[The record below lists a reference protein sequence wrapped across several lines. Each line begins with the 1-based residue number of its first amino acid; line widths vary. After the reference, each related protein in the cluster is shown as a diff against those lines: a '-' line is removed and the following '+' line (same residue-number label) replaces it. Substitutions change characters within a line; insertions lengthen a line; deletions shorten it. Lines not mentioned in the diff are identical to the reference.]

1 MRIPLGAFLWVA
13 CALLCGCNISKP
25 DAPPPTVNAR
35 EIIVVTATPLPAAQY
50 AATIPPPAPD
60 VSQLFA
66 QADRLARYGY
76 LEEAADSY
84 LRIINDTA
92 NMTLTQRGD
101 ALFRYGQTTLRAG
114 FFTQAADAFSHY
126 ILENPNGGA
135 LAHAHF
141 LRGDARLGLSQW
153 QNAISDFQ
161 QYLSLRPGVIDS
173 YAYERIADAFV
184 AQARMSEA
192 LAQYALAVK
201 AQRSL
206 VPLLALREK
215 VAQINLSVGQPQAA
229 IAQYDAILA
238 VAQNPPYRAD
248 IALRAANAQLIS
260 DLTGGAA
267 RLQAVAE
274 NYADTATAWQAIT
287 RLSELGYGMDDLRR
301 GKAAYAAGDWSAA
314 VAAFESYLAAGG
326 AATAELLLQL
336 GRAHRNLG
344 DAASAASNFQRI
356 IDDFEDDPLFGAA
369 LLERG
374 RTQFLAGD
382 NAAAIALYLAI
393 ADDYPQLADAA
404 GEALW
409 RVGYLYGTGGE
420 TTLSRQ
426 AFTRLADSYPQHDL
440 TLSGLFMAASA
451 AVREEDWAIADELY
465 RRIAELA
472 DREDL
477 AAAQLWLGRIA
488 LRRNDDSAAD
498 EAFANAIAAAPD
510 SYFAARAGDI
520 RMDRQPFQPPESL
533 RFGFD
538 EAADL
543 AEADQWLRDGFGVE
557 QTGDLWRMT
566 AVLQSDVRWVRGM
579 ELQAVGAHAE
589 SLGEF
594 HALVNAA
601 RDAGAVVDSYR
612 LAVALRD
619 LDAHRQS
626 QIAAANVI
634 NASGRSTMQAPAALA
649 RLRFPA
655 AYIDLIAPEAAQYGF
670 DPLLM
675 LSLIRQESLFNTYA
689 TAGAGEKGLT
699 QVIPGT
705 AQYIAEQLD
714 WPDYQH
720 SDLFRPYA
728 GIAFGSFYLDEQ
740 LERFDRSAMAALAAY
755 NAGPGRAYDWQALS
769 GGDPDLF
776 MTAIT
781 IDTTRMYIRKIYRN
795 HNIYRALYGM

>member
-1 MRIPLGAFLWVA
+1 MPRLIRARTF
-13 CALLCGCNISKP
+13 LLCLFLCACNISKP

-35 EIIVVTATPLPAAQY
+35 QIIVVTATPQPAAQY
-50 AATIPPPAPD
+50 AATIPSPSKDLP
-60 VSQLFA
+60 QQFA
-66 QADRLARYGY
+66 QADILARNGY
-76 LEEAADSY
+76 LEDAADSY
-84 LRIINDTA
+84 LRIINEGEGI
-92 NMTLTQRGD
+92 TLAQRGD

-114 FFTQAADAFSHY
+114 FFAQAADAFSHY
-126 ILENPNGGA
+126 ILENPNSGKA
-135 LAHAHF
+135 AQAHF

-173 YAYERIADAFV
+173 YAYERIADALV
-184 AQARMSEA
+184 AQALMSEA
-192 LAQYALAVK
+192 LAQYTLAVN

-248 IALRAANAQLIS
+248 IALRAANAQLVS
-260 DLTGGAA
+260 DLASGAA

-274 NYADTATAWQAIT
+274 NYADKATAWQAIA
-287 RLSELGYGMDDLRR
+287 RLSELGYSMDDLQR
-301 GKAAYAAGDWSAA
+301 GKAAYAAGDWNAA
-314 VAAFESYLAAGG
+314 VSAFEGYLAAGG

-336 GRAHRNLG
+336 GRAQRNLG
-344 DAASAASNFQRI
+344 NSDAATANFQRI
-356 IDDFEDDPLFGAA
+356 IDSFADDPLLGAA
-369 LLERG
+369 MLERG

-393 ADDYPQLADAA
+393 ADDYPQLSDAA

-420 TTLSRQ
+420 TALSRQ
-426 AFTRLADSYPQHDL
+426 AFTRLADSYPQHEL

-451 AVREEDWAIADELY
+451 AVRDEDWLNAEELY

-472 DREDL
+472 SGEDL
-477 AAAQLWLGRIA
+477 AAAHLWLGRIA
-488 LRRNDDSAAD
+488 LQRNDEAAAD
-498 EAFANAIAAAPD
+498 EAFANAIASAPD

-538 EAADL
+538 EVADL
-543 AEADQWLRDGFGVE
+543 AEADLWLRDVFDT
-557 QTGDLWRMT
+557 QQSGDLWRMT
-566 AVLQSDVRWVRGM
+566 AVLLSDVRWARGM
-579 ELQAVGAHAE
+579 ELLAVGAHAE

-612 LAVALRD
+612 LAIALRD
-619 LDAHRQS
+619 LGAHRQS

-634 NASGRSTMQAPAALA
+634 NAAGQSTMQAPAAIA

-655 AYIDLIAPEAAQYGF
+655 AYIDLIAPEAAEYGF

-705 AQYIAEQLD
+705 AQYIAEQLN

-720 SDLFRPYA
+720 SVLFRPYA

-740 LERFDRSAMAALAAY
+740 LERFDQSAMAALAAY

-781 IDTTRMYIRKIYRN
+781 IDTTRMYIRNIYRN
-795 HNIYRALYGM
+795 HNIYRALYGA